1 MKIAVIGYS
10 GSGKSTL
17 ARNLGE
23 RLDIPVLHLDRI
35 QFTPGW
41 KERDREEGIEMVRDF
56 MEGNGSWIIDGTYKK
71 FLQERRLREANVIL
85 FLDLSRLSCL
95 RRACARQMR
104 YHGRVREDMADGC
117 MERMDLE
124 FFWWLLWRGRTGKRR
139 RAFEEIVA
147 QYPEKTVRL
156 KSQRDI
162 DRYLEGLPCWPN
174 E

>member
-17 ARNLGE
+17 ARKLGE
-23 RLDIPVLHLDRI
+23 RFGIPVLHLDQI

-41 KERDREEGIEMVRDF
+41 QERDREEGLDMVQKF
-56 MEGNGSWIIDGTYKK
+56 MDGQEAWIIDGTYKK
-71 FLQERRLREANVIL
+71 FLQERRLREADVIL

-95 RRACARQMR
+95 RRACARQIR

-117 MERMDLE
+117 IERMDLE
-124 FFWWLLWRGRTGKRR
+124 FFWWLLWKGRTGKRKR
-139 RAFEEIVA
+139 GFEEIIA

-156 KSQRDI
+156 RSQRDI
-162 DRYLEGLPCWPN
+162 DRYLEGLPC
-174 E
+174 